1 MSKNGY
7 PFLFTGRQGHDVTI
21 FRQYFSHDTLPGGWM
36 LELETRKLGYFE
48 PWLSEPLLRHDVQ
61 WLDALVANAVPLPP
75 LL

>member
-1 MSKNGY
+1 
-7 PFLFTGRQGHDVTI
+7 
-21 FRQYFSHDTLPGGWM
+21 M

>member
-1 MSKNGY
+1 
-7 PFLFTGRQGHDVTI
+7 
-21 FRQYFSHDTLPGGWM
+21 M

-75 LL
+75 LLWKDVHCPGRPK